1 MLVLTRKSGQGI
13 WIGDDVHVQILE
25 LRDGQVKIGIR
36 APQTKAVHR
45 DEVYER
51 IFRLNLLAS
60 SVQEKDLDEL

>member
-13 WIGDDVHVQILE
+13 WIGDDVHIRILE

-36 APQTKAVHR
+36 APADKSVHR

-51 IFRLNLLAS
+51 IRRLNLLAS

>member
-13 WIGDDVHVQILE
+13 WIGDDVHIRILE

-36 APQTKAVHR
+36 APADRSVHR
-45 DEVYER
+45 DEVYDR
-51 IFRLNLLAS
+51 IRRLNLLAS

>member
-36 APQTKAVHR
+36 APQTKSVHR
-45 DEVYER
+45 DEVYDR
-51 IFRLNLLAS
+51 IRRLNILAS
-60 SVQEKDLDEL
+60 SVQEKDLDKL

>member
-36 APQTKAVHR
+36 APQTKSVHR
-45 DEVYER
+45 DEVYDR
-51 IFRLNLLAS
+51 IRRLNILAS